1 MNRPFKSGLLI
12 AVGLTAVLALSSCS
26 MLRQYLPGGHDQSA
40 QSSQSNPDA
49 SSSHD
54 ELRVNA
60 IDQAWVQTAIDVGRH
75 EPAFPVSELIPHFL
89 GDERKQVR
97 FHNLLWRWDVQTVC
111 VHSLLHLFSL
121 SSSQAGRGGRLLAII
136 TLLFLWRKYSIY
148 SSQP

>member
-1 MNRPFKSGLLI
+1 M
-12 AVGLTAVLALSSCS
+12 
-26 MLRQYLPGGHDQSA
+26 QGGHLGPHSA
-40 QSSQSNPDA
+40 DAYGDLDAAAEHGDILRADAQRAAPYPDA

-75 EPAFPVSELIPHFL
+75 EPAFSGSELIPHFL

-97 FHNLLWRWDVQTVC
+97 LHYLLWCWDVQAVC
-111 VHSLLHLFSL
+111 VQSLLHLFSL
-121 SSSQAGRGGRLLAII
+121 SLSQSGRGGRLLAII